1 MTATSKPV
9 HRLLGAAAIALVA
22 AFTVSG
28 NGLAETAPIT
38 DRSAVG
44 ELNFWNSIKES
55 TDPADIKRYL
65 DEFPDGMFVDP
76 AVARYEQLTGQ
87 KLGLRSVENTSA
99 STDDAS
105 TDMQA
110 NPEPPPKPVV
120 KASSKKKVTAKA
132 AKKSTKK
139 AVSNK
144 KSKKKVTS
152 KKSTKKAVSKK
163 KTVNKK
169 KVSAKKVSCGSG
181 PSAPACRR
189 PGAGGGAGGGG
200 SSGGGGWN

>member
-65 DEFPDGMFVDP
+65 DEFPDGMFLDP
-76 AVARYEQLTGQ
+76 AMARYEQLTGQ
-87 KLGLRSVENTSA
+87 KLGLRSVETTSDSTA
-99 STDDAS
+99 DTSTD
-105 TDMQA
+105 TQI
-110 NPEPPPKPVV
+110 NPEPPPKPAV
-120 KASSKKKVTAKA
+120 KAVSKKKATAKA
-132 AKKSTKK
+132 AKKTTKK
-139 AVSNK
+139 AVSTK

-163 KTVNKK
+163 KTASKK
-169 KVSAKKVSCGSG
+169 KTSTKKASTKKVSCDQ
-181 PSAPACRR
+181 SAPNCRR
-189 PGAGGGAGGGG
+189 PGAGGGG

>member
-1 MTATSKPV
+1 MTATFKPV
-9 HRLLGAAAIALVA
+9 HRLLGAAAMALVA
-22 AFTVSG
+22 AITVPG
-28 NGLAETAPIT
+28 KGLAETAPIT

-163 KTVNKK
+163 NTVNKK
-169 KVSAKKVSCGSG
+169 KVSAKKVSC
-181 PSAPACRR
+181 AQNALNCRR
-189 PGAGGGAGGGG
+189 PGAGGGG